1 MFLFD
6 FTYERKE
13 GQVGV
18 AIENKQDIKELKLIV
33 LFLFGFCIF
42 YLTGEKSLHYLKPT
56 KIKELE
62 PIALFSFNILL
73 TSRGGGQIINCN
85 NYDYGTKNVLK
96 GFL

>member
-33 LFLFGFCIF
+33 LFLFKFCIF

-62 PIALFSFNILL
+62 PIALFSFNLL
-73 TSRGGGQIINCN
+73 KKQIN
-85 NYDYGTKNVLK
+85 
-96 GFL
+96 FLLIYS

>member
-1 MFLFD
+1 MKWRFNWKCGHEQNIVLFLFD

-62 PIALFSFNILL
+62 PIALFSFNLL
-73 TSRGGGQIINCN
+73 KKQI
-85 NYDYGTKNVLK
+85 D
-96 GFL
+96 FLLIYS